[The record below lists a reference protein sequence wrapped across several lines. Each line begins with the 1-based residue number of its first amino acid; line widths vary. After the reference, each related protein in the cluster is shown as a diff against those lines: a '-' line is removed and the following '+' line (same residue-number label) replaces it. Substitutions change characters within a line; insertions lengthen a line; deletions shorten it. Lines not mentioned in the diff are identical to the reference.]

1 MKKIISAVLVIAMLF
16 CFAGCG
22 QTGATAS
29 KETSNDPIRVG
40 TMCNHIGLPIYYAVE
55 NGLFEE
61 AGLNVELYLFPTGAP
76 INEALAADELDIANS
91 GMASVY
97 ALSTGNNYWLGD
109 TNDSGMGLGI
119 YVRPDSP
126 ILAATGNASVDT
138 ILGSK
143 ETVQGITIL
152 GTAGTSD
159 QYNADKY
166 AAQFG
171 LTNQDYQFLNMERG
185 PAVQAFIS
193 GEGDAIACGD
203 TTFMVQLEN
212 AGCILVGSMA
222 DCAGMGICDG
232 MIATKKFVDARP
244 ADAKAYVE
252 VIYKAIDVLA
262 KDEEARFDVAKK
274 FYDENARGM
283 TDDDIHTEIAMKRY
297 ITLDELASGK
307 AAFGSTMVGMGEFYI
322 DDGKI
327 EADLWDNILGAL
339 HTEFVS
345 ELSGAEIAAAA
356 VK

>member
-1 MKKIISAVLVIAMLF
+1 MKKIISIVLALTLLC
-16 CFAGCG
+16 CFTGCNQSDSG
-22 QTGATAS
+22 AS
-29 KETSNDPIRVG
+29 KEVIRVG
-40 TMCNHIGLPIYYAVE
+40 TMCNHIGLPIYYAME

-76 INEALAADELDIANS
+76 INEALAADELDVANS

-97 ALSTGNNYWLGD
+97 ALSTGNTYWLGD
-109 TNDSGMGLGI
+109 IDDSGQGLGI

-126 ILAATGNASVDT
+126 ILEATGNATVDS
-138 ILGSK
+138 IYGSE
-143 ETVQGITIL
+143 ETVRGITIL

-166 AAQFG
+166 VAQFG

-212 AGCILVGSMA
+212 AGCIMVGSMS

-232 MIATKKFVDARP
+232 MIATKSFVDSRP
-244 ADAKAYVE
+244 EDAKAYVE
-252 VIYKAIDVLA
+252 VIYKAVDILA
-262 KDEEARFDVAKK
+262 TDENARFEIAKK

-283 TDDDIHTEIAMKRY
+283 SDDDIYTEIETKRY
-297 ITLDELASGK
+297 ITLDDLASGESL
-307 AAFGSTMVGMGEFYI
+307 FGSTMVGMGDFYI
-322 DDGKI
+322 EDGKI
-327 EADLWDNILGAL
+327 EAGLWDNITGAL
-339 HTEFVS
+339 YTKFVS
-345 ELSGAEIAAAA
+345 ELTGVDIAVAT
-356 VK
+356 VD